1 VTVTDTLATE
11 PTVTHSPPPR
21 YALAVGFAIIAI
33 TVGAL
38 IATVIQSNLAMTLL
52 TQAVITGI
60 LATGVGFLIRQNG
73 LVSFGHAAFYGVACY
88 AIALAM
94 KHSVMSAE
102 FAIILALALPTAL
115 AFLLGFV
122 IVRIPGV
129 AFSML
134 TLAVGQAFYEFAM
147 KARYV
152 TGGEDGFSVN
162 LPSTIF
168 GIKTAIFQSP
178 HSMFIVSWGVLVVII
193 LVLTFVVTS
202 PFGRL
207 TAAIRE
213 NEERAR
219 FIGYGTVLA
228 RVLVLTLSA
237 LVTAIAGV
245 LFTLYNNFV
254 SPDVLHW
261 SLSGSALIMAIIGGP
276 RLIWGPAFGAII
288 FFFAKDIAGDVTE
301 HWQAII
307 GVILI
312 VVMLVLP
319 AGLGGML
326 AGLWRWGQRH
336 G

>member
-1 VTVTDTLATE
+1 MSDAVASERAVTR
-11 PTVTHSPPPR
+11 SPPSR
-21 YALAVGFAIIAI
+21 HALSAGLAVAAILAG
-33 TVGAL
+33 VL
-38 IATVIQSNLAMTLL
+38 IAATIRSNLMMTLL
-52 TQAVITGI
+52 TQAIITGI

-73 LVSFGHAAFYGVACY
+73 VVSFGHAAFYGVACY
-88 AIALAM
+88 VIALAM
-94 KHSVMSAE
+94 KHGVMRAE
-102 FAIILALALPTAL
+102 FAIVLALALPTAL
-115 AFLLGFV
+115 AFLLGLV

-147 KARYV
+147 KARQV

-168 GIKTAIFQSP
+168 GIETALFQSP
-178 HSMFIVSWGVLVVII
+178 HSMFMISWGMLAMTILLLTVVA
-193 LVLTFVVTS
+193 TS

-219 FIGYGTVLA
+219 FVGYATVLPRA
-228 RVLVLTLSA
+228 LVLTLSA
-237 LVTAIAGV
+237 FVTAVAGV
-245 LFTLYNNFV
+245 LFTLYNTFV

-276 RLIWGPAFGAII
+276 RLVWGPALGAII
-288 FFFAKDIAGDVTE
+288 FFFAKDMAGDVTE
-301 HWQAII
+301 HWQGII

-312 VVMLVLP
+312 VVMVVLP
-319 AGLGGML
+319 AGLGGAL
-326 AGLWRWGQRH
+326 TRLWRRQSRA
-336 G
+336 

>member
-1 VTVTDTLATE
+1 VTVKDTLGPKLTATR
-11 PTVTHSPPPR
+11 SPRPR
-21 YALAVGFAIIAI
+21 YALTAGFAIVAI
-33 TVGAL
+33 VIGAL
-38 IATVIQSNLAMTLL
+38 VMAVIQSNLAMTLL

-73 LVSFGHAAFYGVACY
+73 AVSFGHAAFYGIACY

-94 KHSVMSAE
+94 RHGVLRAE
-102 FAIILALALPTAL
+102 FAIILALVVPTAL

-134 TLAVGQAFYEFAM
+134 TLAVGQAFYEFGM

-178 HSMFIVSWGVLVVII
+178 HSMFMVSWAVLVVIV
-193 LVLTFVVTS
+193 LVLTFVATS

-219 FIGYGTVLA
+219 FIGYGTVLP
-228 RVLVLTLSA
+228 RVLVLALSA

-307 GVILI
+307 GIILI
-312 VVMLVLP
+312 AVMLVLP
-319 AGLGGML
+319 AGLGGTL

>member
-1 VTVTDTLATE
+1 MMTNTSALNPTATR
-11 PTVTHSPPPR
+11 SPPLR
-21 YALAVGFAIIAI
+21 QALTAGIAVVAIVIGVLVTA
-33 TVGAL
+33 
-38 IATVIQSNLAMTLL
+38 VIQSNLAMTLL

-73 LVSFGHAAFYGVACY
+73 VVSFGHAAFYGVACY
-88 AIALAM
+88 AISLSM
-94 KHSVMSAE
+94 RHGVTSAE
-102 FAIILALALPTAL
+102 FAIILALVVPTAL

-134 TLAVGQAFYEFAM
+134 TLAVGQALYEFGM

-162 LPSTIF
+162 LPPILF

-178 HSMFIVSWGVLVVII
+178 HSMFMVSWAVLVVIV
-193 LVLTFVVTS
+193 LALTFVATS

-219 FIGYGTVLA
+219 FIGYGTVLP

-237 LVTAIAGV
+237 LITAVAGV

-288 FFFAKDIAGDVTE
+288 FFFAKDIAGDYTE

-312 VVMLVLP
+312 VVMVLLP
-319 AGLGGML
+319 AGLGGTL
-326 AGLWRWGQRH
+326 VRLWRWGQHH

>member
-1 VTVTDTLATE
+1 MTDLVSTQTGITRSA
-11 PTVTHSPPPR
+11 SPR
-21 YALAVGFAIIAI
+21 HALALVAAVVAIGA
-33 TVGAL
+33 GAL
-38 IATVIQSNLAMTLL
+38 LAAMVQSNLMMTLL
-52 TQAVITGI
+52 TQAIITGI

-73 LVSFGHAAFYGVACY
+73 VVSFGHAAFYGFACY

-94 KHSVMSAE
+94 KHGAMRAE
-102 FAIILALALPTAL
+102 FAIVLALVLPTAL
-115 AFLLGFV
+115 AFLLGLV

-147 KARYV
+147 KARQV

-162 LPSTIF
+162 LPSSLF
-168 GIKTAIFQSP
+168 GIPTATFQNP
-178 HSMFIVSWGVLVVII
+178 HSMFMVSWSVLVLI
-193 LVLTFVVTS
+193 VLGLAVLAAS

-207 TAAIRE
+207 TLAIRE

-219 FIGYGTVLA
+219 FIGYETTLP
-228 RVLVLTLSA
+228 RVLILTLSA
-237 LVTAIAGV
+237 FVTAIAGV
-245 LFTLYNNFV
+245 LFTLYNTFV

-288 FFFAKDIAGDVTE
+288 FFFAKDLAGDVTE
-301 HWQAII
+301 HWQGII

-319 AGLGGML
+319 VGIGGAL
-326 AGLWRWGQRH
+326 AKLWQRGRH

>member
-1 VTVTDTLATE
+1 MTAGDAALEEAAPVRARRA
-11 PTVTHSPPPR
+11 SPVVAA
-21 YALAVGFAIIAI
+21 ALAAAAIVLGGVFA
-33 TVGAL
+33 GA
-38 IATVIQSNLAMTLL
+38 VQSTLLMTLL
-52 TQAVITGI
+52 TQAIITAI

-73 LVSFGHAAFYGVACY
+73 VVSFGHAAFYGMACY
-88 AIALAM
+88 TIALAM
-94 KHSVMSAE
+94 RHGVMPIEA
-102 FAIILALALPTAL
+102 AILLALVLPTAL
-115 AFLLGFV
+115 AFALGLV

-134 TLAVGQAFYEFAM
+134 TLAVGQALYEFAT
-147 KARYV
+147 KARHA
-152 TGGEDGFSVN
+152 TGGDDGLTVN
-162 LPSTIF
+162 LPPRVFGVSTSL
-168 GIKTAIFQSP
+168 FQDP
-178 HSMFIVSWGVLVVII
+178 HAMFVVSWAVLALVV
-193 LVLTFVVTS
+193 LALAAVAAS

-219 FIGYGTVLA
+219 FIGYATVLP

-237 LVTAIAGV
+237 FVVAIAGV
-245 LFTLYNNFV
+245 LFTLYNAFV

-288 FFFAKDIAGDVTE
+288 FFFAKDMAGDVTE

-312 VVMLVLP
+312 VVMLLLP
-319 AGLGGML
+319 VGLGGAL
-326 AGLWRWGQRH
+326 ARLWRRGAGH

>member
-1 VTVTDTLATE
+1 MMTDTAAAE
-11 PTVTHSPPPR
+11 SIVRYSPPAR
-21 YALAVGFAIIAI
+21 YAPTAVFALASVVAGAAIA
-33 TVGAL
+33 V
-38 IATVIQSNLAMTLL
+38 VVQSSLAMTLL
-52 TQAVITGI
+52 TQAVITSV

-73 LVSFGHAAFYGVACY
+73 VVSFGHAAFYGIACY
-88 AIALAM
+88 VIALALR
-94 KHSVMSAE
+94 HGVMRAE
-102 FAIILALALPTAL
+102 LAIVLALIVPTAL
-115 AFLLGFV
+115 AFVLGFV

-152 TGGEDGFSVN
+152 TGGEDGFSIR
-162 LPSTIF
+162 LPPTIF

-178 HSMFIVSWGVLVVII
+178 HSMFLMSWGVLVVIVLI
-193 LVLTFVVTS
+193 LMIVAMS

-207 TAAIRE
+207 TTAIRE

-219 FIGYGTVLA
+219 YIGYETVLP

-237 LVTAIAGV
+237 LVTAVAGV
-245 LFTLYNNFV
+245 LFTLYNAFV

-276 RLIWGPAFGAII
+276 RLVWGPAVGAFIY
-288 FFFAKDIAGDVTE
+288 FFAKDIAGNITE

-307 GVILI
+307 GIILI
-312 VVMLVLP
+312 IVMLVLP
-319 AGLGGML
+319 AGLGGAL
-326 AGLWRWGQRH
+326 AELWQRRRGH

>member
-1 VTVTDTLATE
+1 MTMTDAAPA
-11 PTVTHSPPPR
+11 PTVLTRSPPPR
-21 YALAVGFAIIAI
+21 RALAVAVAAGGIAAGVAIA
-33 TVGAL
+33 
-38 IATVIQSNLAMTLL
+38 ATVQSSLVMTLL
-52 TQAVITGI
+52 TQAIITGI

-73 LVSFGHAAFYGVACY
+73 VVSFGHAAFYGIACY
-88 AIALAM
+88 VIALAM
-94 KHSVMSAE
+94 KLGAMPAE
-102 FAIILALALPTAL
+102 YAIILALVLPTAL
-115 AFLLGFV
+115 AFLLGLV

-147 KARYV
+147 KARHV

-162 LPSTIF
+162 LPSSIF
-168 GIKTAIFQSP
+168 GVSTALFQNP
-178 HSMFIVSWGVLVVII
+178 HSMFVISWTVLAVV
-193 LVLTFVVTS
+193 VLTLTLVAAS

-219 FIGYGTVLA
+219 YIGYATTLP

-237 LVTAIAGV
+237 FVTAIAGV
-245 LFTLYNNFV
+245 LITLYNTFV

-276 RLIWGPAFGAII
+276 RLIWGPALGAII
-288 FFFAKDIAGDVTE
+288 FFFAKDVAGDVTE
-301 HWQAII
+301 HWQGII
-307 GVILI
+307 GIILI

-319 AGLGGML
+319 VGLGGAL
-326 AGLWRWGQRH
+326 ARLWQRRPGH

>member
-1 VTVTDTLATE
+1 MADIATTQSAITRSSAPSHALMLA
-11 PTVTHSPPPR
+11 
-21 YALAVGFAIIAI
+21 GAIGAIAI
-33 TVGAL
+33 GAL
-38 IATVIQSNLAMTLL
+38 VAAMIGSDLILTLL
-52 TQAVITGI
+52 TQAIITGI

-73 LVSFGHAAFYGVACY
+73 VVSFGHAAFYGLACY
-88 AIALAM
+88 VIALAM
-94 KHSVMSAE
+94 KFGAMRVE
-102 FAIILALALPTAL
+102 FVIVLALVLPALL
-115 AFLLGFV
+115 AFLLGLV

-147 KARYV
+147 KARQV

-168 GIKTAIFQSP
+168 GIPTATFQNP
-178 HSMFIVSWGVLVVII
+178 RSMFVVTWAVLVLVVLGLT
-193 LVLTFVVTS
+193 LVAAS
-202 PFGRL
+202 RFGRL
-207 TAAIRE
+207 TVAIRE

-219 FIGYGTVLA
+219 FIGYKTTLP

-237 LVTAIAGV
+237 FVTAVAGV
-245 LFTLYNNFV
+245 LFMLYNTFV

-276 RLIWGPAFGAII
+276 RLIWGPALGAIVY
-288 FFFAKDIAGDVTE
+288 FFAKDFAGDLTD

-307 GVILI
+307 GVVLI

-319 AGLGGML
+319 VGLGGAL
-326 AGLWRWGQRH
+326 ARLWQRRSGH

>member
-1 VTVTDTLATE
+1 MTDTVATE

-21 YALAVGFAIIAI
+21 HALAIGIAIVAI

-38 IATVIQSNLAMTLL
+38 IAAVIQSNLAMTLL

-73 LVSFGHAAFYGVACY
+73 VVSFGHAAFYGVACY

-94 KHSVMSAE
+94 KHNVMRAE
-102 FAIILALALPTAL
+102 FAIVLALALPTAL

-122 IVRIPGV
+122 IVPIPGV

-162 LPSTIF
+162 LPSTLF

-178 HSMFIVSWGVLVVII
+178 HSMFMVSWGVLVII
-193 LVLTFVVTS
+193 VLVLTVVATS

-207 TAAIRE
+207 TSAIRE

-219 FIGYGTVLA
+219 YIGYETVLP

-237 LVTAIAGV
+237 FVTAVAGV
-245 LFTLYNNFV
+245 LFTLYNTFV

-276 RLIWGPAFGAII
+276 GLIWGPAFGAII
-288 FFFAKDIAGDVTE
+288 FFFAKDIAGNFTE

-307 GVILI
+307 GTILI
-312 VVMLVLP
+312 IVMLVLP
-319 AGLGGML
+319 AGLGGTL
-326 AGLWRWGQRH
+326 ARLWRRGQGH

>member
-1 VTVTDTLATE
+1 MTASVTTE
-11 PTVTHSPPPR
+11 SSVMRSPAPR
-21 YALAVGFAIIAI
+21 YALALAAV
-33 TVGAL
+33 VGA
-38 IATVIQSNLAMTLL
+38 IAAGALLAATIQSNLTMTLL
-52 TQAVITGI
+52 TQAIITGI

-73 LVSFGHAAFYGVACY
+73 VVSFGHAAFYGIACY

-94 KHSVMSAE
+94 KLGVMRVE
-102 FAIILALALPTAL
+102 FAIVLALVLPAAL

-147 KARYV
+147 KARQV

-168 GIKTAIFQSP
+168 GVPTAVFQQP
-178 HSMFIVSWGVLVVII
+178 HSMFLVSWSVLVLIVFG
-193 LVLTFVVTS
+193 LALTAAS

-207 TAAIRE
+207 TVAIRE

-219 FIGYGTVLA
+219 YIGYETTMP

-237 LVTAIAGV
+237 FVTAIAGV
-245 LFTLYNNFV
+245 LFTLYNTFV

-276 RLIWGPAFGAII
+276 RLIWGPALGAII
-288 FFFAKDIAGDVTE
+288 FFFAKDIAGDATE
-301 HWQAII
+301 HWQGII

-319 AGLGGML
+319 IGLGGAL
-326 AGLWRWGQRH
+326 ARLWQRRRSH

>member
-1 VTVTDTLATE
+1 MTDIVNPV
-11 PTVTHSPPPR
+11 PTSAAARSAPPR
-21 YALAVGFAIIAI
+21 RALALAAATAAIA
-33 TVGAL
+33 VGAL
-38 IATVIQSNLAMTLL
+38 IAATIQSNLMMSLL
-52 TQAVITGI
+52 TQAIITGI

-73 LVSFGHAAFYGVACY
+73 VVSFGHAAFYGIACY

-94 KHSVMSAE
+94 KLGAMRVE
-102 FAIILALALPTAL
+102 FAIILALVLPTAL
-115 AFLLGFV
+115 AFLLGLV

-147 KARYV
+147 KARQV

-162 LPSTIF
+162 LPSAIF
-168 GIKTAIFQSP
+168 GIPTTIFQDP
-178 HSMFIVSWGVLVVII
+178 RSMFVVSWSVLVLI
-193 LVLTFVVTS
+193 VLGLMLTAAS

-207 TAAIRE
+207 TVAIRE

-219 FIGYGTVLA
+219 YIGYATTLP
-228 RVLVLTLSA
+228 RVLVLALSA
-237 LVTAIAGV
+237 FVTAIAGV
-245 LFTLYNNFV
+245 LFTLYNTFV

-276 RLIWGPAFGAII
+276 RVIWGPALGAII
-288 FFFAKDIAGDVTE
+288 FFFAKDIAGDYTE

-307 GVILI
+307 GVTLI
-312 VVMLVLP
+312 AVMLVLP
-319 AGLGGML
+319 VGIGGAL
-326 AGLWRWGQRH
+326 ARLWRRRLRH

>member
-1 VTVTDTLATE
+1 MTDITVAA
-11 PTVTHSPPPR
+11 PAAIRSPPPR
-21 YALAVGFAIIAI
+21 RALTAGLAAVAIVI
-33 TVGAL
+33 GAL
-38 IATVIQSNLAMTLL
+38 VALLIQSNLAMTLL

-73 LVSFGHAAFYGVACY
+73 AVSFGHAAFYGVACY
-88 AIALAM
+88 AIALSMRHGVA
-94 KHSVMSAE
+94 SAE
-102 FAIILALALPTAL
+102 IAIVLALVVPTAL
-115 AFLLGFV
+115 AFVLGFV

-134 TLAVGQAFYEFAM
+134 TLAVGQALYEFGM

-152 TGGEDGFSVN
+152 TGGEDGFAVN
-162 LPSTIF
+162 LPPTLYGVPTS
-168 GIKTAIFQSP
+168 IFQSP
-178 HSMFIVSWGVLVVII
+178 HSMFMVSWAVLVAII
-193 LVLTFVVTS
+193 LALTFVAAS

-207 TAAIRE
+207 TTAIRE

-219 FIGYGTVLA
+219 FIGYGTVLP

-245 LFTLYNNFV
+245 LFTLYNSFV

-276 RLIWGPAFGAII
+276 RLIWGPAFGAIVY
-288 FFFAKDIAGDVTE
+288 FFAKDSAGDVTE

-307 GVILI
+307 GIILI

-319 AGLGGML
+319 AGLGGTL
-326 AGLWRWGQRH
+326 ARLWRWGRRH

>member
-1 VTVTDTLATE
+1 MTDTTAAA
-11 PTVTHSPPPR
+11 PAAIRSPPPR
-21 YALAVGFAIIAI
+21 HALTAGLAVVAIVI
-33 TVGAL
+33 GAL
-38 IATVIQSNLAMTLL
+38 VTLIIQSNLAMTLL

-73 LVSFGHAAFYGVACY
+73 VVSFGHAAFYGVACY
-88 AIALAM
+88 AIALSMRHGVA
-94 KHSVMSAE
+94 SPE
-102 FAIILALALPTAL
+102 LAILLALAVPTVL
-115 AFLLGFV
+115 AFVLGFV

-134 TLAVGQAFYEFAM
+134 TLAVGQALYEFGM
-147 KARYV
+147 KARYA

-162 LPSTIF
+162 LPPTLF
-168 GIKTAIFQSP
+168 GIPTSIFQSP
-178 HSMFIVSWGVLVVII
+178 HSMFLVSWVVLVAII
-193 LVLTFVVTS
+193 LALTFVATS

-219 FIGYGTVLA
+219 FVGYGTVLP

-237 LVTAIAGV
+237 LVTAVAGV
-245 LFTLYNNFV
+245 LFTLYNSFV

-276 RLIWGPAFGAII
+276 RLIWGPAFGAIVY
-288 FFFAKDIAGDVTE
+288 FFAKDIAGNVTE

-312 VVMLVLP
+312 IVMLLLP
-319 AGLGGML
+319 AGLGGTL
-326 AGLWRWGQRH
+326 SRLWQWGRRH

>member
-1 VTVTDTLATE
+1 MTDIVATE
-11 PTVTHSPPPR
+11 PSVTRPPPPR
-21 YALAVGFAIIAI
+21 HALALAVAIGAI
-33 TVGAL
+33 TIGAL
-38 IATVIQSNLAMTLL
+38 IAGTIQSTLIMTLL
-52 TQAVITGI
+52 TQAIITGI

-73 LVSFGHAAFYGVACY
+73 VVSFGHATFYGVACY
-88 AIALAM
+88 AIALAI
-94 KHSVMSAE
+94 KFGSIPVE
-102 FAIILALALPTAL
+102 FAIVLALVLPTAL
-115 AFLLGFV
+115 AFLLGLV

-147 KARYV
+147 KARHV

-168 GIKTAIFQSP
+168 GIPTAVFQDP
-178 HSMFIVSWGVLVVII
+178 HSMFVVSWGVLVLIVFG
-193 LVLTFVVTS
+193 LALTAAS

-207 TAAIRE
+207 TIAIRE

-219 FIGYGTVLA
+219 YIGYQTTLP

-237 LVTAIAGV
+237 FVTAVAGV
-245 LFTLYNNFV
+245 LFTLYNSFV

-276 RLIWGPAFGAII
+276 RMIWGPAVGAII

-319 AGLGGML
+319 VGLGGAL
-326 AGLWRWGQRH
+326 AKLWQRRV
-336 G
+336 GDG

>member
-1 VTVTDTLATE
+1 MMTDTLAPEST
-11 PTVTHSPPPR
+11 TTHSPPPR
-21 YALAVGFAIIAI
+21 RVLTVSFAIAATI
-33 TVGAL
+33 VGAL
-38 IATVIQSNLAMTLL
+38 VAGVIQSNLAMTLL

-73 LVSFGHAAFYGVACY
+73 AVSFGHAAFYGIACY
-88 AIALAM
+88 VIALAM
-94 KHSVMSAE
+94 KHGVLRAE
-102 FAIILALALPTAL
+102 FAIMLALVLPTML
-115 AFLLGFV
+115 AFVLGFV

-178 HSMFIVSWGVLVVII
+178 HSMFIVSWGVLVVTVLI
-193 LVLTFVVTS
+193 LTVVAMS

-219 FIGYGTVLA
+219 YIGYETILP

-237 LVTAIAGV
+237 VVTAIAGV
-245 LFTLYNNFV
+245 LFTLYNSFV

-276 RLIWGPAFGAII
+276 RLIWGPAFGAIV

-312 VVMLVLP
+312 VVILVLP
-319 AGLGGML
+319 AGLGGTL
-326 AGLWRWGQRH
+326 ARLWWRGRGH